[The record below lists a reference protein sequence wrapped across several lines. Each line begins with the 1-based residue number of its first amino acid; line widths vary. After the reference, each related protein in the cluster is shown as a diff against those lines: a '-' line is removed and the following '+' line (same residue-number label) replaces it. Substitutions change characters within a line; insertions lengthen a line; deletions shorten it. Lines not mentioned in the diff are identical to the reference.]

1 MPATQGQCS
10 RTQAIRSV
18 LITSWFERLRCS
30 YSTHAQAP
38 PPPVVNQLTFF
49 KNYFV
54 TGDYVVRGMSLW
66 RKGVNGKAMVQI
78 PALGGADGVPARG
91 DILAAFLYIQT
102 AEKIQGSGI
111 DHAKLNGFDFGPF
124 TDPAT
129 PNEPGSGTIAKALNW
144 EQATLPCWSVNF
156 PGGRRLVTYRA
167 DVLRF
172 LPIDPNTGKQSLTKK
187 HLIEVPDS
195 GLEFGDDD
203 ESAAREPANKTG
215 PRAVGASL
223 VVVYRERT
231 RPFKGVVIYDGGF
244 TKRAFASM
252 EQNLGGFYQ
261 ATKGGVARV
270 THIVGDGRPFLSSA

>member
-1 MPATQGQCS
+1 MPAIKGS
-10 RTQAIRSV
+10 VHVRRRFEAVLLLLGVSV
-18 LITSWFERLRCS
+18 LLVTHT
-30 YSTHAQAP
+30 THAQAP

-54 TGDYVVRGMSLW
+54 TGDYVVRGVSLW
-66 RKGVNGKAMVQI
+66 RKGVNGKAEVQI

-91 DILAAFLYIQT
+91 DILAAFLYVQT

-111 DHAKLNGFDFGPF
+111 DHAKLNDFDFGPF

-215 PRAVGASL
+215 PRADRSQPRRGL
-223 VVVYRERT
+223 
-231 RPFKGVVIYDGGF
+231 
-244 TKRAFASM
+244 
-252 EQNLGGFYQ
+252 
-261 ATKGGVARV
+261 
-270 THIVGDGRPFLSSA
+270 